1 MATISYRIR
10 KSKSEYS
17 TIYAHLRIPGGRV
30 VELSTTLSVLPEQW
44 SASKQLAKNTIAENK
59 KLNSN
64 LVNLRKHL
72 INKLNDTSSGLITS
86 SKIKQWIFDCFNR
99 VSEDKISSIY
109 DFTRQFLELSP
120 DLKPNTV
127 KGYKNLLVTLEQ
139 YENTSGYKF
148 YLEEITRLDLEKL
161 INWMKKEKGL
171 SQSTISSH
179 FKNIKSLLNKAY
191 QSGIQINPL
200 AREIKV
206 ATKDVLEAENKVVL
220 NYDEYKKLKEL
231 TPSNKML
238 ENALKWLLIG
248 LNIGQRGGDLLKL
261 TPSDVRVNSNGL
273 VLVDIVQEKTGK
285 YVTIPVKDAMISK
298 ILCDSKLFPHNIS
311 LQKLNVYIK
320 KVCEEA
326 LIDELFE
333 GYIRDEN
340 NKKIFHK
347 GPKYLF
353 ITSHCMRRSF
363 ATHYYSKIPTPAIM
377 GITGHKRE
385 STFLTYINKHQNRD
399 DNAELFASY
408 MK

>member
-30 VELSTTLSVLPEQW
+30 VELSTTLSILPEQW

-231 TPSNKML
+231 APSNKML

-311 LQKLNVYIK
+311 IQKLNVYIK

>member
-1 MATISYRIR
+1 
-10 KSKSEYS
+10 
-17 TIYAHLRIPGGRV
+17 
-30 VELSTTLSVLPEQW
+30 
-44 SASKQLAKNTIAENK
+44 
-59 KLNSN
+59 
-64 LVNLRKHL
+64 
-72 INKLNDTSSGLITS
+72 
-86 SKIKQWIFDCFNR
+86 
-99 VSEDKISSIY
+99 
-109 DFTRQFLELSP
+109 
-120 DLKPNTV
+120 
-127 KGYKNLLVTLEQ
+127 
-139 YENTSGYKF
+139 
-148 YLEEITRLDLEKL
+148 
-161 INWMKKEKGL
+161 
-171 SQSTISSH
+171 
-179 FKNIKSLLNKAY
+179 
-191 QSGIQINPL
+191 
-200 AREIKV
+200 
-206 ATKDVLEAENKVVL
+206 
-220 NYDEYKKLKEL
+220 
-231 TPSNKML
+231 ML